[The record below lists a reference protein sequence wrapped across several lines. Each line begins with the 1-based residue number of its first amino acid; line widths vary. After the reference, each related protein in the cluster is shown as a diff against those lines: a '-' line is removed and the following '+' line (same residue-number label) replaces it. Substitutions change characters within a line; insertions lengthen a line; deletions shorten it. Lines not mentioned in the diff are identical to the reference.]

1 MHDTI
6 RVRNSREMFL
16 ECPWRS
22 QIFPISTPLLH
33 LSLTSSSTTQGVS
46 LPLLSSLATLTLD
59 SFLVS
64 KGDCICSYFAVK
76 GQLWGEGPVLISW
89 FFPAMSG
96 NMQQQLSPASWSY
109 QAQADY
115 Y

>member
-1 MHDTI
+1 M
-6 RVRNSREMFL
+6 
-16 ECPWRS
+16 
-22 QIFPISTPLLH
+22 FPISTPWLH
-33 LSLTSSSTTQGVS
+33 LSLTSSSTTQGVC
-46 LPLLSSLATLTLD
+46 LPLLSSLATLILD
-59 SFLVS
+59 SSLVS

-89 FFPAMSG
+89 FFPDMSG